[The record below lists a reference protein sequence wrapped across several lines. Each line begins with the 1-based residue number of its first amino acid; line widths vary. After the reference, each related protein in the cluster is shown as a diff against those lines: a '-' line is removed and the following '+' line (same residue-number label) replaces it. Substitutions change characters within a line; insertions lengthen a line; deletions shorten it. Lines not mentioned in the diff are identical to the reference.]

1 MNERRKTNSK
11 NLPRRLQEASGNDPD
26 HAIALQ
32 GDQGRD
38 LENTKEEFHL
48 KIEITVIQDLLV
60 INIPAAAEVIDQDLD
75 QTIVTAAAEGDPD
88 PDLGIGAE
96 EVTSPISV
104 PPETVKDTENVIVTE
119 IAIVIPD
126 HTKDVRDHDHGR
138 IHSEDLVRK

>member
-1 MNERRKTNSK
+1 MMKERRKTNSK
-11 NLPRRLQEASGNDPD
+11 NLPRRLLEALENDPD

-75 QTIVTAAAEGDPD
+75 QTIVTAAEGDPD